1 MDTIVGLGN
10 AGCNIADEF
19 AKYPQYS
26 IKKIDV
32 GLEKTKTTFPIKEQQ
47 KIEDYE
53 EKMPTLQHFFRG
65 VRGDI
70 LFVVG
75 GGGKIS
81 SASLATLRYLKN
93 KCNISV
99 LYVRPELSLLNET
112 QTKLE
117 KLVFNVFQEYAR
129 SGLFERLY
137 LTSNEEIE
145 SILGGVSIKD
155 YYNKINQMIV
165 STLHMVNVYNNN
177 ESLTNTFSDLPVGAR
192 ITTIG
197 MSDLEKN
204 EDKMFFSLDSV
215 SDIVYYYTHNKT
227 KIETDPELMSKI
239 RKAIASQKEDGY
251 RVTYGI
257 YETDYDQD
265 YIYCLNHTSI
275 IQR

>member
-1 MDTIVGLGN
+1 VDTIIGLGN

-19 AKYPQYS
+19 SKYPQYS

-32 GLEKTKTTFPIKEQQ
+32 DLKKTKTSFPIKVQQ

-53 EKMPTLQHFFRG
+53 EKMPPLQHFFRG
-65 VRGDI
+65 VRGNI

-81 SASLATLRYLKN
+81 SASLATLGYLKN

-99 LYVRPELSLLNET
+99 LYIRPELSLLNET

-129 SGLFERLY
+129 SGLFKRLY
-137 LTSNEEIE
+137 LFSNEEIE
-145 SILGGVSIKD
+145 SLLGGVSIKD
-155 YYNKINQMIV
+155 YYSKINQMIV
-165 STLHMVNVYNNN
+165 STLHMINVYNNN
-177 ESLTNTFSDLPVGAR
+177 ESIANTFTDLPVGAR

-215 SDIVYYYTHNKT
+215 SDIVYYYTLNKT
-227 KIETDPELMSKI
+227 KIETDPEIMSKI
-239 RKAIASQKEDGY
+239 RKSIASQKEEGY

-265 YIYCLNHTSI
+265 YVYCLNHTSI
-275 IQR
+275 IQK

>member
-1 MDTIVGLGN
+1 MDTIIGLGN

-32 GLEKTKTTFPIKEQQ
+32 GLEKTKTTFPLKECE

-53 EKMPTLQHFFRG
+53 EKLPTLQHFFRG
-65 VRGDI
+65 IRGDI

-81 SASLATLRYLKN
+81 SASLATLYYLKN
-93 KCNISV
+93 KCKINV

-129 SGLFERLY
+129 SGQFERLY

-165 STLHMVNVYNNN
+165 STLHMINVYNNN
-177 ESLTNTFSDLPVGAR
+177 ESVTNTFSDLPVGAR

-204 EDKMFFSLDSV
+204 EDNMFFSLDSV
-215 SDIVYYYTHNKT
+215 SDIVYYYTHNKA

-239 RKAIASQKEDGY
+239 RKTIASQKEDGY

-275 IQR
+275 IQK